1 MQYKEFVFERYMY
14 DPAAA
19 TLSLRYRFGD
29 GPRFEE
35 QLAFDFVPR
44 QISSEE
50 RAALD
55 RIFRLIFLMSGV
67 SYYKCF
73 VPRTL
78 ICESFSVDCGTAEFL
93 QKFYEKGLAEFALRN
108 RLSLRDHFAIRWS
121 GRPPAA
127 PIALDL
133 PRRTCVPVGGG
144 KDSIV
149 TLECLKR
156 SGEPLLLFSL
166 GDAQP
171 IRACIAAAGLPF
183 IRVRRRL
190 DEGLFKLN
198 EAGALNGHVPI
209 TGILSA
215 IAVAGAVMSGYDII
229 AMSNEHSA
237 SAPNL
242 KINDAD
248 VNHQYSKSL
257 EFEEDFSEYL
267 RNYISPSIAYFSL
280 LRPLSEIEIARRFA
294 KYPEYFRIF
303 RSCNAAF
310 RQLPAARA
318 REWCS
323 NCPKCRFV
331 FLALAP
337 SIQKAELI
345 EIFGHNLLDDQ
356 TQCDGFAQLCGLQ
369 EHKPFEC
376 VGELAESAAVMS
388 YLGSH
393 PDWREDVVVRQL
405 YGALAA
411 LRQREPADFRAL
423 FEVKHPHRVPSSYMA
438 MLDACR

>member
-1 MQYKEFVFERYMY
+1 MQYREFIFEHYSY
-14 DPAAA
+14 DS
-19 TLSLRYRFGD
+19 TVSILSLRYRYGG

-35 QLAFDFVPR
+35 KLAFDFMPR
-44 QISSEE
+44 QLSPE
-50 RAALD
+50 ANAVLD

-67 SYYKCF
+67 SYYKIF
-73 VPRTL
+73 APPVL
-78 ICESFSVDCGTAEFL
+78 ICESFALDRITAEFL
-93 QKFYEKGLAEFALRN
+93 QKFYEKGLAEFAFRN
-108 RLSLRDHFAIRWS
+108 RISLRGHLEIRCS
-121 GRPPAA
+121 GGPPDG

-156 SGEPLLLFSL
+156 SGEPLVLFSL
-166 GDAQP
+166 GDAEP

-183 IRVRRRL
+183 IRVYRRL
-190 DEGLFKLN
+190 DNTLFKFN
-198 EAGALNGHVPI
+198 ESGGLNGHVPI

-215 IAVAGAVMSGYDII
+215 IAVAGAVMSGYDVI

-242 KINDAD
+242 HVDDAD
-248 VNHQYSKSL
+248 INHQYSKSL
-257 EFEEDFSEYL
+257 EFEGDFSEYL
-267 RNYISPSIAYFSL
+267 KNYISPSIAYFSL

-294 KYPEYFRIF
+294 KYSEYFPIF

-310 RQLPAARA
+310 RQSPAVRG
-318 REWCS
+318 EGWCA

-337 SIQKAELI
+337 FIEKTELI
-345 EIFGHNLLDDQ
+345 GIFGRNLLDDE
-356 TQCDGFAQLCGLQ
+356 TQRAGFAELCGLQ

-376 VGELAESAAVMS
+376 VGEVAESAAVMS
-388 YLGSH
+388 HLGSH
-393 PDWREDVVVRQL
+393 PIWRKDAVVRQL
-405 YGALAA
+405 HGALVL
-411 LRQREPADFRAL
+411 LRQPDPASLRAL
-423 FEVKHPHRVPSSYMA
+423 FEVKHPHRVPDSYMA
-438 MLDACR
+438 KLDACR